1 VAKKKTSK
9 KKNPRKTKK
18 STTVSG
24 SAEKAKKSSSHAS
37 KKSSGQDSPSREEL
51 DTILFQ
57 HLGGILI
64 LDEKN
69 KIVYANDPAGKLLG
83 KDAPKLLGIKV
94 TKLKSFSEVTDQLS
108 WQGKTCRLMLEN
120 TAERRLAKVKIEL
133 KKSQQELEAS
143 KEELEASKEEL
154 EAKKEELQ
162 AGSDK
167 LNTSLEELQISRR
180 ELESSR
186 RELESN
192 KKELA
197 ESRRQ
202 AEDSEER
209 AREMEE
215 FLEQLEGQQ
224 SELESRLEQLK
235 EQHRKNQDEWE
246 ETEAGL
252 FKRVARLESSLQ
264 EKCQELEEGNR
275 QKVEVEMALEAARRE
290 CVLLTHE
297 VSQLQDTNSSQDS
310 VLAQKVGTLQ
320 SLIMQADAKE
330 AGLMRKVADLEA
342 ALKES
347 QDQTTIAKYDWN
359 EALEKLEA
367 IKVKLENAEGRVKDA
382 ADELFKAWEVAEA
395 AQKTA
400 KAAEEAREKAEAR
413 TAELEQI
420 FEKITPEEDD
430 TIMGFL

>member
-1 VAKKKTSK
+1 MTVAKKKTSK
-9 KKNPRKTKK
+9 KKSPRKTKK
-18 STTVSG
+18 STTESG
-24 SAEKAKKSSSHAS
+24 SAEKAKKSSPKTT
-37 KKSSGQDSPSREEL
+37 KKSSSPDLPSREEL
-51 DTILFQ
+51 DTILFEPG
-57 HLGGILI
+57 GGILI
-64 LDEKN
+64 LDEGST
-69 KIVYANDPAGKLLG
+69 IGYANDPAGRLLG
-83 KDAPKLLGIKV
+83 KDAGKLLGIKV
-94 TKLKSFSEVTDQLS
+94 TKLKSFSEVTDKLS
-108 WQGKTCRLMLEN
+108 WQGKTCHLMLEN

-143 KEELEASKEEL
+143 KEELEAN
-154 EAKKEELQ
+154 KEELQ
-162 AGSDK
+162 AGKDK
-167 LNTSLEELQISRR
+167 LEASLEELKSSQQ
-180 ELESSR
+180 ELKSSR
-186 RELESN
+186 RELETS
-192 KKELA
+192 KKEVV

-202 AEDSEER
+202 AEDSDER
-209 AREMEE
+209 AREMED

-235 EQHRKNQDEWE
+235 EQHRKNQEEWE

-252 FKRVARLESSLQ
+252 FKRIARLESSLQ
-264 EKCQELEEGNR
+264 EKTQELEEGSR

-367 IKVKLENAEGRVKDA
+367 TKVKLENAEGRVKDA

-395 AQKTA
+395 AQKSI
-400 KAAEEAREKAEAR
+400 KVAEEAREKAEAR

>member
-1 VAKKKTSK
+1 MTVAKKKISK
-9 KKNPRKTKK
+9 KKSPRKTKK
-18 STTVSG
+18 STTESG
-24 SAEKAKKSSSHAS
+24 SAEKDKKSSPKATKKSSS
-37 KKSSGQDSPSREEL
+37 QDLPSREEL
-51 DTILFQ
+51 DTVLFE
-57 HLGGILI
+57 HVGGILI
-64 LDEKN
+64 LDEKS

-83 KDAPKLLGIKV
+83 KDAGKLLGIKV

-143 KEELEASKEEL
+143 KEELEAN
-154 EAKKEELQ
+154 KEELQ
-162 AGSDK
+162 AGRDK
-167 LNTSLEELQISRR
+167 LEASLEELKRSKQELKSSRQ
-180 ELESSR
+180 ELETR
-186 RELESN
+186 
-192 KKELA
+192 KKEVV

-202 AEDSEER
+202 AEDSDER
-209 AREMEE
+209 AREMED

-235 EQHRKNQDEWE
+235 EQHRKNQEEWE

-252 FKRVARLESSLQ
+252 FKRIARLESSLQ
-264 EKCQELEEGNR
+264 EKTQELEEGSR

-367 IKVKLENAEGRVKDA
+367 TKVKLENAEGRVKDA

-395 AQKTA
+395 AQKSI
-400 KAAEEAREKAEAR
+400 KVAEEAREKAEAR